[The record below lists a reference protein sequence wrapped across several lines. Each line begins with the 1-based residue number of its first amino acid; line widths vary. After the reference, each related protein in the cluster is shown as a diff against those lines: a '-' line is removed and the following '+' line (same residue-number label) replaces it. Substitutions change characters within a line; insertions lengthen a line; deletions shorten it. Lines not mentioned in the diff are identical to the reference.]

1 MRDVGAAPHPRLRRT
16 FSPQAG
22 RRVAWLSLSLVVFC
36 AALVIVVLLDSAFA
50 QPRHPFA
57 VGANEA
63 GAPSG
68 GIAAWLLDMQSR
80 FHRQFA
86 GGVRAARDST
96 GGLATLVGV
105 AFAYGVFHAA
115 GPGHGKAVIASYM
128 LANERALKRG
138 TLIAFGAAALQGM
151 VAFLIVAV
159 GAVLLGA
166 TSAQMT
172 RASALIEQASYA
184 AILGLGLWLVW
195 RKGRAF
201 AAAWRGEEAL
211 CAECGASLRRLNY
224 TPSAG
229 AAASVR
235 AVVAAPTL
243 CAHMPDPARLG
254 GDWSWRMALA
264 TMAAAGARPCSGAI
278 VVLVFALAQGAFWAG
293 GLAVAAMALGTAL
306 TTSALAAFAVLFKS
320 AARRLA
326 RGRGEGGAAL
336 VLRGVELV
344 AALALALLGAGLLTG
359 ALATPGGA

>member
-1 MRDVGAAPHPRLRRT
+1 
-16 FSPQAG
+16 
-22 RRVAWLSLSLVVFC
+22 
-36 AALVIVVLLDSAFA
+36 
-50 QPRHPFA
+50 
-57 VGANEA
+57 
-63 GAPSG
+63 
-68 GIAAWLLDMQSR
+68 
-80 FHRQFA
+80 
-86 GGVRAARDST
+86 
-96 GGLATLVGV
+96 
-105 AFAYGVFHAA
+105 VFHAA

-138 TLIAFGAAALQGM
+138 TLIAFGAAALQGL

-195 RKGRAF
+195 RKARAF
-201 AAAWRGEEAL
+201 AAAWRGEEAQ
-211 CAECGASLRRLNY
+211 CADCGATVRGLSY

-229 AAASVR
+229 AASSAR
-235 AVVAAPTL
+235 AVAAAPAL
-243 CAHMPDPARLG
+243 CAHLPDPARLSG
-254 GDWSWRMALA
+254 AWSWREALA
-264 TMAAAGARPCSGAI
+264 TMAAAGARPCSGAL
-278 VVLVFALAQGAFWAG
+278 VVLVFALSQGAFRAG

-306 TTSALAAFAVLFKS
+306 TTSALAAFAVLFKN

-336 VLRGVELV
+336 VLRGVELI